1 MLDDTYCLSTLEIN
15 MSICLLML
23 TFETYVDMQLIY
35 VDMPEQYVDM
45 QPIYASIDVF
55 MLTFNL
61 LMFNSENNI
70 LTCHLFMLTFNG
82 VCII

>member
-1 MLDDTYCLSTLEIN
+1 MLDDTYCLSTFEIN

-45 QPIYASIDVF
+45 QPIYVSIDVF

-61 LMFNSENNI
+61 FMFNSENNI
-70 LTCHLFMLTFNG
+70 LTCYLFMLTFNG

>member
-1 MLDDTYCLSTLEIN
+1 MLDDTYCLSTFEIN

-70 LTCHLFMLTFNG
+70 LTCYLFMLTFNG